1 MTREVRTI
9 YYSSNAIESH
19 PRTVSDEAVRLKRAL
34 DTFLRSIERRALR
47 MAEIGGAERDD
58 ALDIVQEAMIGF
70 VKYYAG
76 KPASDWPALFY
87 TCLMSR
93 VTDFQRR
100 SSVRGRWFK
109 RLLPAAF
116 SELDADPLEQLPD
129 LPHTEPAMQFAGL
142 EFSQALED
150 ALRRLP
156 VRQRQVFVLR
166 VWEGLDVA
174 QSAAALKIGEGSI
187 KTHLFRALKA
197 LRERLEPYSTGISP

>member
-1 MTREVRTI
+1 
-9 YYSSNAIESH
+9 
-19 PRTVSDEAVRLKRAL
+19 
-34 DTFLRSIERRALR
+34 
-47 MAEIGGAERDD
+47 
-58 ALDIVQEAMIGF
+58 
-70 VKYYAG
+70 
-76 KPASDWPALFY
+76 
-87 TCLMSR
+87 
-93 VTDFQRR
+93 
-100 SSVRGRWFK
+100 
-109 RLLPAAF
+109 
-116 SELDADPLEQLPD
+116 
-129 LPHTEPAMQFAGL
+129 MQFAGL